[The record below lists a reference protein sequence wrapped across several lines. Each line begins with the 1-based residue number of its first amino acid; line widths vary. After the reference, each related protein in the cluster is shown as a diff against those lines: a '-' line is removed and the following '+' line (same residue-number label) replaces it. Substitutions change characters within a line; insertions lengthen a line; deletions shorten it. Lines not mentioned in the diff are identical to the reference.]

1 MKKRRFAAVLLGLMA
16 AVGLTGCGEEVSTE
30 EEIPVFST
38 VFTDDNKPTDII
50 VENEHLKLTMDS
62 ETTYFEIKDKSS
74 GAVWYSNPTDASKDP
89 LAGGDTKNFIQSTML
104 VEYMNDIG
112 VGAVLNNY
120 KYSIV
125 DSFFEIESGA
135 DYITVNYTIGS
146 PDKLFIIPTAIT
158 LEELDGYLAL
168 MDSKDARKIKEN
180 YKKYDIN
187 KLSKSD
193 EENKDELLKL
203 YPDLANQVLYIL
215 RDTVQDYLKADMQ
228 TKFEAIG
235 YTFADYERHM
245 ADTGAVNSKPQ
256 FNIPMTIRL
265 DKEDM
270 LVEVP
275 IPAMEWKEEYKLNN
289 ISLLP
294 MFGAGGVDDEGYM
307 IVPDG
312 TGALIEFNN
321 GKQNQSAFQTDIF
334 GYDYGMKREAM
345 IQDNRAAFG
354 AYAIS
359 NNNDSVLCIIEE
371 GKPFAHVKADVSGR
385 GHSYNVAYS
394 TFDIMKDEEVEP
406 SYKSFQSIIMFDDNI
421 PTDTITQRYKFIEGD
436 NYNDVALEYRDY
448 MIEEYTLEA
457 LENENGIPFYMD
469 LIGAVNMTKQV
480 WGVPRSVLVP
490 LTSIEEAEKVTAEIK
505 ESVDNLSVIY
515 TGALDGGVNQAF
527 IHRPEILDELGGKKE
542 FEKFALAAEVP
553 IYLNAK
559 LQSTYG
565 GKGFSMNKDVSRHI
579 TREYTERSPFSIVWY
594 GEKSWSGTSYNIT
607 PEAQVEGME
616 KVAEVA
622 NEAGIAGISL
632 EDVGNMLLAD
642 YDPKKAS
649 HRGQTIDTTVNAMQ
663 NISAKEDIDIITNG
677 GFEYV
682 LGGSDTI
689 LNMDLAGNKFSI
701 VDYQIPFYTMA
712 LKGNVNYTGTA
723 INLSGDFEQEFL
735 RSIEN
740 GAGLLFTFMDESI
753 TSLKNTNYTYLYA
766 AEYELIK
773 ERALDYYN
781 RYNSQLGHT
790 ANMPIVHHERVQPNV
805 FATTYEDGTTVYV
818 NYSNND
824 VTIDGNVVKAVDFF
838 VERG

>member
-16 AVGLTGCGEEVSTE
+16 AVGLTGCNEEVVE
-30 EEIPVFST
+30 EVEIPVYS
-38 VFTDDNKPTDII
+38 VIIGDDKPDDII
-50 VENEHLKLTMDS
+50 IENDYLKLTMDA
-62 ETTYFEIKDKSS
+62 TNTYFKIEDKDS
-74 GAVWYSNPTDASKDP
+74 GAIWYSNPTDASKDP

-112 VGAVLNNY
+112 VGAILNNY

-125 DSFFEIESGA
+125 DTFFEIESDA
-135 DYITVNYTIGS
+135 NSVTVNYTIGS

-158 LEELDGYLAL
+158 LEELEGYLDK

-193 EENKDELLKL
+193 EENKDELLEL
-203 YPDLANQVLYIL
+203 YPDLATQVLYII

-228 TKFEAIG
+228 DKFGAIG
-235 YTFADYERHM
+235 YTLEDYERHM

-256 FNIPMTIRL
+256 FNIPMTITL
-265 DKEDM
+265 DGPDM

-275 IPAMEWKEEYKLNN
+275 IPEMEWKEEFKLNN
-289 ISLLP
+289 ISILP
-294 MFGAGGVDDEGYM
+294 MFGAGGTDDEGYV

-321 GKQNQSAFQTDIF
+321 GKQAQSAFQTDIY
-334 GYDYGMKREAM
+334 GYDYGMKRDAF

-385 GHSYNVAYS
+385 GHSYNTVYS

-421 PTDTITQRYKFIEGD
+421 PTETLTQRYKFIDGD
-436 NYNDVALEYRDY
+436 DYNDIALEYRDY
-448 MIEEYTLEA
+448 MTEKYALEA
-457 LENENGIPFYMD
+457 IAEEKGVPFFMD

-490 LTSIEEAEKVTAEIK
+490 LTTFEEATNVTSEIK
-505 ESVDNLSVIY
+505 ETVENLSVIY
-515 TGALDGGVNQAF
+515 TGAIDGGVNQSF
-527 IHRPEILDELGGKKE
+527 IHRPDILDELGGEKE
-542 FEKFALAAEVP
+542 LKKFAEEAKVP
-553 IYLNAK
+553 MYLNTR
-559 LQSTYG
+559 LQTTYG
-565 GKGFSMNKDVSRHI
+565 GKGFNLNKDSARHI
-579 TREYTERSPFSIVWY
+579 TREYVERNPFSIVWY
-594 GEKSWSGTSYNIT
+594 GPKTWSGTSYNIT

-616 KVAEVA
+616 KMTELAMET
-622 NEAGIAGISL
+622 GLTGLSL
-632 EDVGNMLLAD
+632 EDTGIMLLAD

-649 HRGQTIDTTVNAMQ
+649 HRGQTIDTTVDAMQ
-663 NISAKEDIDIITNG
+663 RMTVDEGADILVNG

-682 LGGSDTI
+682 LEGSDTI

-701 VDYQIPFYTMA
+701 VDYQVPFYTMV
-712 LKGNVNYTGTA
+712 LKGNVTYTGTP
-723 INLSGDFEQEFL
+723 INTSGDFEREFL

-740 GAGLLFTFMDESI
+740 GAGLLFTFMDESM
-753 TSLKNTNYTYLYA
+753 TSLKNTSYTYLYS
-766 AEYELIK
+766 AEYDLIK
-773 ERALDYYN
+773 AKALDYYT
-781 RYNSQLGHT
+781 RYNSELGHT
-790 ANMPIVHHERVQPNV
+790 ANMPIVHHDRLQDDV
-805 FATTYEDGTTVYV
+805 FVTEFEDGTKAYV
-818 NYSNND
+818 NYSEND
-824 VTIDGNVVKAVDFF
+824 VTIDGNTIKAVDFF